1 MLLNQGT
8 IPSTA
13 EVVMKDGD
21 SLRADCLFYSM
32 GAKVEGLQL
41 EKAGVELDSRG
52 NNSANALFQTT
63 NPPI

>member
-13 EVVMKDGD
+13 EVVKG
-21 SLRADCLFYSM
+21 
-32 GAKVEGLQL
+32 
-41 EKAGVELDSRG
+41 G
-52 NNSANALFQTT
+52 NISANALFQTT

>member
-21 SLRADCLFYSM
+21 SLRADCLL
-32 GAKVEGLQL
+32 GRVANVEGLQL

>member
-21 SLRADCLFYSM
+21 CLRANLFCSM
-32 GAKVEGLQL
+32 RPVANVEGLQL
-41 EKAGVELDSRG
+41 ENAGVHVDSLG
-52 NNSANALFQTT
+52 NIFGEGPVS
-63 NPPI
+63 